1 LEELCFEY
9 THPYRYQVLNREIN
23 KRYGNLKAIIEK
35 IQDEIKFRL
44 GQEGLANYQAL
55 QRI

>member
-1 LEELCFEY
+1 VHEHY
-9 THPYRYQVLNREIN
+9 KDIN

-44 GQEGLANYQAL
+44 RQEGLANIKTSGRRKTTSSIY
-55 QRI
+55 RIFTSI